1 MNNLI
6 NSKIKLKL
14 IKFFV
19 FGISVNLFVALIYFT
34 FIFFDINTIIS
45 FSFAYLIGIFL
56 SIYLNKNYT
65 FDYKNYNSKIWIKFF
80 LIHLFCYA
88 LSQVTNETLLFILS
102 NFYFKY
108 IFGFVISIGIAAST
122 NFICMNLVINKTL
135 SYKEN

>member
-1 MNNLI
+1 MKK
-6 NSKIKLKL
+6 KIF
-14 IKFFV
+14 KFFV

-34 FIFFDINTIIS
+34 LIFFDINTIIS
-45 FSFAYLIGIFL
+45 FSFAYFIGIFL

-88 LSQVTNETLLFILS
+88 LSQVTNETLLLILS

-108 IFGFVISIGIAAST
+108 LFGFVISIGIAAST
-122 NFICMNLVINKTL
+122 NFICMYLVINKAL